1 MPPGGR
7 IRGLHTV
14 ARVTIAPECCRVVL
28 YEMALLAFAL
38 LLAVVASRSTADA
51 ISAVN
56 DFMNLSIVRIPLGKD
71 GASGPIFDGLGGL
84 SAGAGTRL
92 LVDYREPQRSWVL
105 DYLFKPSFGAA
116 LQVLKIEIGGTG
128 DSTIGTEDS
137 HERTRGHINMSR
149 GYELWF
155 AQVWSTVDRI

>member
-1 MPPGGR
+1 M
-7 IRGLHTV
+7 H
-14 ARVTIAPECCRVVL
+14 
-28 YEMALLAFAL
+28 
-38 LLAVVASRSTADA
+38 
-51 ISAVN
+51 
-56 DFMNLSIVRIPLGKD
+56 IPLGEG

-137 HERTRGHINMSR
+137 HERTRGNVDMGR

-155 AQVWSTVDRI
+155 ARAALERNPKLVLYLLRSLSAIVLTTDRRFVLDFWAVFDR

>member
-1 MPPGGR
+1 M
-7 IRGLHTV
+7 
-14 ARVTIAPECCRVVL
+14 
-28 YEMALLAFAL
+28 LLWAL
-38 LLAVVASRSTADA
+38 LLLTASSSRSAAAATSRTVTVDQDDV
-51 ISAVN
+51 SLEPSV
-56 DFMNLSIVRIPLGKD
+56 VHIPLGEG

-92 LVDYREPQRSWVL
+92 LVDYPEPQRSWVL
-105 DYLFKPSFGAA
+105 DYLFKPSFGAS

-137 HERTRGHINMSR
+137 HERTRGHVDMGR

-155 AQVWSTVDRI
+155 ARAALERNPELVLYLLYSTIAADQLCIDFLDCF